1 MQAYSPVERVRRRGV
16 AELLKLSAHGVAT
29 PPPVSGKIVVSHLT
43 AGESMVLSEAP
54 AVKLVLEGEEIHE
67 IDGRSYLLRPGR
79 MLLVDRGQPY
89 RVVVRRGNCA
99 AGLCIYLPRFNM
111 APSPDA
117 PFLGRAIIRA
127 SDNNYLGA
135 LLRESARLAHGQP
148 DIALDTEGLMSNV
161 RWALP
166 LILAQAADAME
177 RLGAVKSST
186 RRELFN
192 RLESARAYLHDNK
205 DRAVPLTELA
215 SIAAMSSFQLTRYFS
230 LAFGDPPSRY
240 HRRVRLQDAAARLQ
254 RRDASITEIAF
265 GAGYGELSAFT
276 HAFSRE
282 FGYPPSAMG
291 AS

>member
-1 MQAYSPVERVRRRGV
+1 M
-16 AELLKLSAHGVAT
+16 AELLKLSAHGIAT
-29 PPPVSGKIVVSHLT
+29 PPPVSGKIVVSRLT
-43 AGESMVLSEAP
+43 AGESVVLSEAP

-67 IDGRSYLLRPGR
+67 IDGRSYVLRPGR

-89 RVVVRRGNCA
+89 RVTVRRGSSA
-99 AGLCIYLPRFNM
+99 AGLCIYLPRLERTA
-111 APSPDA
+111 APET
-117 PFLGRAIIRA
+117 PFLGRAMIRA
-127 SDNNYLGA
+127 ADNNYLGA
-135 LLRESARLAHGQP
+135 LLSQSARLAHGQP
-148 DIALDTEGLMSNV
+148 DAVLDAEGLMSNV

-177 RLGAVKSST
+177 RLGAVKAST

-192 RLESARAYLHDNK
+192 RLESARAYLHDHK
-205 DRAVPLTELA
+205 DRAVSLNELA
-215 SIAAMSSFQLTRYFS
+215 NVAAMSSFQLTRYFS

-240 HRRVRLQDAAARLQ
+240 HRRVRLQDAAARLR

-265 GAGYGELSAFT
+265 SAGYGELSAFT

-291 AS
+291 TTP

>member
-1 MQAYSPVERVRRRGV
+1 MADGDGGGV
-16 AELLKLSAHGVAT
+16 AELLKLSAHGIAT
-29 PPPVSGKIVVSHLT
+29 SPPVSGKVVVSHLS
-43 AGESMVLSEAP
+43 AGESLVLSEAP

-67 IDGRSYLLRPGR
+67 IDGRSYVLRPGR

-99 AGLCIYLPRFNM
+99 AGLCIYLPRLNVP
-111 APSPDA
+111 ASSET
-117 PFLGRAIIRA
+117 PFLGRAMIRA
-127 SDNNYLGA
+127 ADNNYLGA
-135 LLRESARLAHGQP
+135 LLAQSARLAHGQP
-148 DIALDTEGLMSNV
+148 DAVLDTEGLMSNV

-177 RLGAVKSST
+177 RLGAVKAST

-192 RLESARAYLHDNK
+192 RLESARAYLHDHKN
-205 DRAVPLTELA
+205 RAVPLNELA
-215 SIAAMSSFQLTRYFS
+215 SVAAMSSFQLTRYFS

-240 HRRVRLQDAAARLQ
+240 HRRIRLHDAAARLQ

-265 GAGYGELSAFT
+265 GAGYSELSAFT

-282 FGYPPSAMG
+282 FGYPPSAMS
-291 AS
+291 AA

>member
-1 MQAYSPVERVRRRGV
+1 M
-16 AELLKLSAHGVAT
+16 AELLKLSAHGIAT
-29 PPPVSGKIVVSHLT
+29 PPPVSGKIVVSRLT

-67 IDGRSYLLRPGR
+67 IDGRSYVLRPGR

-89 RVVVRRGNCA
+89 RVTVRRGGTA
-99 AGLCIYLPRFNM
+99 AGLCIYLPRLDM
-111 APSPDA
+111 TSSPET
-117 PFLGRAIIRA
+117 PFLGRAMIRA
-127 SDNNYLGA
+127 ADNNYLGA
-135 LLRESARLAHGQP
+135 LLSQSARLAHGQP
-148 DIALDTEGLMSNV
+148 DAVLDAEGLMSNV

-177 RLGAVKSST
+177 RLGAVKAST

-192 RLESARAYLHDNK
+192 RLESARAYLHDHK
-205 DRAVPLTELA
+205 DRAVSLNELA
-215 SIAAMSSFQLTRYFS
+215 NVAAMSSFQLTRYFS

-240 HRRVRLQDAAARLQ
+240 HRRVRLHDAAARLR

-265 GAGYGELSAFT
+265 SAGYGELSAFT

-291 AS
+291 ATS